1 MCSDNCAVHSRSD
14 ARDAVESNMPL
25 RLVNYLGKYAVVT
38 IDNPD
43 FMNPALALS
52 AIFGDKPL
60 PPMFVTMVLEVG
72 EEGTLS
78 DVTGSAD
85 ALKAAD
91 KFRQTHTEL
100 PEDFADQ
107 FDDYDTFVDE
117 SNKYLTEKVW
127 TAHDMVVE
135 GVTNG
140 TLVGSEA

>member
-1 MCSDNCAVHSRSD
+1 MCTDNCAVHTRSD

-60 PPMFVTMVLEVG
+60 PPMFITMVLEVG
-72 EEGTLS
+72 DEGTLS
-78 DVTGSAD
+78 DVTAGPD

-91 KFRQTHTEL
+91 RFRQTHTEL

-135 GVTNG
+135 GVKNG
-140 TLVGSEA
+140 TLVNSEA